1 MNEKSAYIK
10 EKRRRINLSQWS
22 YCLSLSLDIPIPNV
36 FCQMRDKR
44 VFTSY
49 KLIHQLA
56 YIRYIKMY
64 NFIFSGDVFEIFLSL
79 NQSLIYNIDLIN
91 LTMDLIFLTI

>member
-22 YCLSLSLDIPIPNV
+22 YCLSLSLDRTMPNV

-44 VFTSY
+44 VITSY
-49 KLIHQLA
+49 KLIHQL
-56 YIRYIKMY
+56 
-64 NFIFSGDVFEIFLSL
+64 VFQTELPK
-79 NQSLIYNIDLIN
+79 IYKHILGI
-91 LTMDLIFLTI
+91 